1 MNTGNWESAPMGPM
15 GGYTSVEML
24 LDDVSNRMAATN
36 FPRHS
41 RGSNSQKTGGSIRV
55 VKPSS
60 ASNSPRSS
68 MGLARRRTVMNDGAY
83 RRRVTMMDQTLMA
96 NGGFITNDGLPD
108 VQQPRSTR
116 PVSWHPASHLVPQ
129 QAYQSYA
136 TPTPELNNQY
146 PLFNLP
152 GTPSVYSGY
161 ASPDSTFSPLS
172 MSYTGYEQPQY
183 FQNTPTTF
191 STHHYTNQQEYV
203 QESDGNLAPQTVA
216 NTDPSM
222 YSHFDWN
229 NFATNG
235 FDAPPT
241 PDNFLPIQHPEPSF
255 PAEDSIPYHPL
266 EDDESDDGEELIG
279 MGLYDTP
286 EITKSSSADPQ
297 LDNYRALMMSQLLGS
312 GYVPPPK
319 IEPTGKGLKLEETWT
334 PPSDDEDEDD
344 DEQDGEG
351 EDEEQEVKVEASID
365 AAQTYCPAGWV

>member
-1 MNTGNWESAPMGPM
+1 M
-15 GGYTSVEML
+15 GGYTTVEML
-24 LDDVSNRMAATN
+24 LDDVSKRMAASN
-36 FPRHS
+36 IPRHS

-83 RRRVTMMDQTLMA
+83 RRRVVMMDQTLLA

-108 VQQPRSTR
+108 VQQPRSSR

-129 QAYQSYA
+129 QAYQPYTTLA
-136 TPTPELNNQY
+136 PELNNQY

-172 MSYTGYEQPQY
+172 MPYTGYEQPQY
-183 FQNTPTTF
+183 FQNTHTTF
-191 STHHYTNQQEYV
+191 AAPHYPNQQEYI
-203 QESDGNLAPQTVA
+203 QESNGNFTPQTMA

-255 PAEDSIPYHPL
+255 PGEDSIPYHPL

-286 EITKSSSADPQ
+286 EITKSSSTDPQ

-312 GYVPPPK
+312 GYVPSRK

-351 EDEEQEVKVEASID
+351 EDEEPEVKVEASVD
-365 AAQTYCPAGWV
+365 ATQTNCPAGWV